1 MKGTLGH
8 KLRRTSAKSIL
19 EAQLTRGTK
28 PEKIGKKTTTN
39 IIALT
44 DFDKKRI
51 TKEIETL
58 TKKLNKLISI

>member
-8 KLRRTSAKSIL
+8 KVRRTSAKTIL

-39 IIALT
+39 MIPLT

-51 TKEIETL
+51 TKEIEIL
-58 TKKLNKLISI
+58 SKKLSKSVSI